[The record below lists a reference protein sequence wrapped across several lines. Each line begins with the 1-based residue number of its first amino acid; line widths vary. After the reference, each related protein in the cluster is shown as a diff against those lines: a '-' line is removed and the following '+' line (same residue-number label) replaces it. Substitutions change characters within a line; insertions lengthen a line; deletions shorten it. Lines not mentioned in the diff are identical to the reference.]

1 MMILGRRLSPL
12 IAIVLIQSC
21 ILDAKSLRQSHSDQ
35 LGSYVQDQSNELNR
49 TTNRAVRDSEVN
61 VVSCLPDQYQMD
73 YFNELYSTNAVNSFS
88 GNTLHHAL
96 RAMEAEKNRSKV
108 TTTTTAEDHEII
120 TRVTDQT
127 RFTPA
132 GMDIANKVVCANILK
147 DMDAEASEISDTALC
162 GWDYV
167 CDYKADRYP
176 NYLFKARCKTARCK
190 RSCSQ
195 EKNQHNICQ
204 SHGIHVTT
212 LQMRENCEEWVWG
225 QELVPIACTCTTDA
239 LQKQS

>member
-1 MMILGRRLSPL
+1 MIKSGRKFSAL
-12 IAIVLIQSC
+12 IAIVLIQPC
-21 ILDAKSLRQSHSDQ
+21 IIDANSNYVEDE
-35 LGSYVQDQSNELNR
+35 SYEM
-49 TTNRAVRDSEVN
+49 TNRAARDSEVK
-61 VVSCLPDQYQMD
+61 VALCLPDQYQMD
-73 YFNELYSTNAVNSFS
+73 YYSELYTTNVVNSFS
-88 GNTLHHAL
+88 GNALHHAL
-96 RAMEAEKNRSKV
+96 RAMEADKNRSEA
-108 TTTTTAEDHEII
+108 TTTATTAEEDKII
-120 TRVTDQT
+120 TSNTDQT

-132 GMDIANKVVCANILK
+132 GMDIANKVICANILK

-167 CDYKADRYP
+167 CDYKPDRYP

-204 SHGIHVTT
+204 SHGIHVNI

-225 QELVPIACTCTTDA
+225 QELVPIACTCTIDVM
-239 LQKQS
+239 QKQS